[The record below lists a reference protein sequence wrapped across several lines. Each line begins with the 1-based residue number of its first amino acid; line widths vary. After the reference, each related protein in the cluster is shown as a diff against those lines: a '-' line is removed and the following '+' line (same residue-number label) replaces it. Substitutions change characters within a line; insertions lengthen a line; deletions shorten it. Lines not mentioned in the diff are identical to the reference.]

1 MYESEVNRV
10 REPLG
15 TLPPEIG
22 QCFGELRDQIEARSL
37 LPWAEHC
44 TECNWPVC
52 YTSCELY
59 TPRRDGACRLFVDG
73 MVRIDHSRGTN
84 PYVLKIRF
92 KQWGKLWSAAA
103 LNLYSVADADKKEKT
118 NIRTGGIAR
127 ALPLPG
133 SIRERTLR
141 KVAYWRRQ
149 EAEAIAASPV
159 MPDSF
164 LIECYNPNERAISL
178 TLTIRPA
185 EGQAFSQPYQSL
197 LPMERGYN
205 RHEIQAGEFSNL
217 IAAGKLFEVE
227 IVPNQADDT
236 TLYFGLIDFIKRK
249 VSATGHASKAS
260 GSDSQTVPAA
270 RTPIKAKTWKCIV
283 WDLDNTLWDGVLIED
298 GIEKLRLRQGVVDVI
313 KETDR
318 RGILHSIASKN
329 NRDDALKFLQ
339 MCGLSEYFLHPQISW
354 EPKSQSIA
362 NVAQALN
369 IGIDSLAFVDDQP
382 FEREEVRAALPQ
394 VTVIDAAEF
403 AAIGNRPECQVP
415 ITEESKARRQMYRQQ
430 EQREV
435 AMKSHNGDYKAFLK
449 GCDIRLTISPLN
461 DENLERVYELAQ
473 RTNQMNF
480 SGNRY
485 PREALRE
492 LIGSPG
498 KQTFVM
504 KCEDKFGSYGV
515 VGFSVV
521 DVREPRLLDLMFSC
535 RIQSKRVEHAF
546 LAFLLN
552 KFGATGNRDFFANY
566 RKTPKNTA
574 SGKVFEEIGFETERE
589 QKGMSS
595 LKFAAGRAVPDDGII
610 TLIQTDASPR
620 ALDLVA
626 A

>member
-10 REPLG
+10 REPLES
-15 TLPPEIG
+15 LPPEIR
-22 QCFGELRDQIEARSL
+22 QRFGELREQLEARSL

-52 YTSCELY
+52 YTTCELY

-73 MVRIDHSRGTN
+73 MARIDHPSGTN

-92 KQWGKLWSAAA
+92 KRWGKLWSSAA
-103 LNLYSVADADKKEKT
+103 LNLFSLSEAGKKEKV
-118 NIRTGGIAR
+118 NILAGGVART
-127 ALPLPG
+127 LPLPG

-149 EAEAIAASPV
+149 GAETPPANPQA
-159 MPDSF
+159 PDSF
-164 LIECYNPNERAISL
+164 IIECYNPNDRPISL

-185 EGQAFSQPYQSL
+185 EGQEFAPPFQRLVPI
-197 LPMERGYN
+197 ERGFN
-205 RHEIQAGEFSNL
+205 RHEIPVGECLNL
-217 IAAGKLFEVE
+217 IGAGKLFEVE

-249 VSATGHASKAS
+249 VAATLDAPPVRSPGTN
-260 GSDSQTVPAA
+260 G
-270 RTPIKAKTWKCIV
+270 KAKTWKCIV

-298 GIEKLRLRQGVVDVI
+298 GIEKLRLKQAVVDVI

-329 NRDDALKFLQ
+329 NRDEALKFLE
-339 MCGLSEYFLHPQISW
+339 MCGLSEYFLHPQIGW
-354 EPKSQSIA
+354 EPKSQSVA

-369 IGIDSLAFVDDQP
+369 IGVDSLAFVDDQP

-394 VTVIDAAEF
+394 VTVLDATDF
-403 AAIGNRPECQVP
+403 AIIPNRDECQAPV
-415 ITEESKARRQMYRQQ
+415 TEESRSRRLMYRQQ
-430 EQREV
+430 EQRDG
-435 AMKSHNGDYKAFLK
+435 ALKTHGGDYKAFLK
-449 GCDIRLTISPLN
+449 ACDIRLTISPLN
-461 DENLERVYELAQ
+461 EDNLERVYELAQ

-492 LIGSPG
+492 LIGSLD
-498 KQTFVM
+498 KRTFVM

-515 VGFSVV
+515 VGFSVI
-521 DVREPRLLDLMFSC
+521 DAREPRLLDLMFSC
-535 RIQSKRVEHAF
+535 RIQSKRIEHAF
-546 LAFLLN
+546 LAFALQ
-552 KFGATGNRDFFANY
+552 KFRVSTERAFFANY
-566 RKTPKNTA
+566 RRTLKNTPSA
-574 SGKVFEEIGFETERE
+574 KVFEEIGFEAERE
-589 QKGMSS
+589 EGGLAS
-595 LKFAAGRAVPDDGII
+595 LKFAAGRAVPDDGIVTI
-610 TLIQTDASPR
+610 TENERAASISQ
-620 ALDLVA
+620 LVA

>member
-10 REPLG
+10 RESLES
-15 TLPPEIG
+15 LPAEIR
-22 QCFGELRDQIEARSL
+22 QRFGELREQIESRSL

-52 YTSCELY
+52 YTTCELY

-73 MVRIDHSRGTN
+73 MVRIDHPTGTN

-92 KQWGKLWSAAA
+92 KRWGKLWSSAA
-103 LNLYSVADADKKEKT
+103 LNLCPMHEAGSKERT
-118 NIRTGGIAR
+118 NIVTGGIAR

-149 EAEAIAASPV
+149 EAEAQAAHPQ

-164 LIECYNPNERAISL
+164 VIECFNPNERAISL

-185 EGQAFSQPYQSL
+185 EGQTFAQPFQRL
-197 LPMERGYN
+197 VPMERGFN
-205 RHEIQAGEFSNL
+205 RHEISAAGFSNL
-217 IAAGKLFEVE
+217 IGLGKLFEVE

-236 TLYFGLIDFIKRK
+236 TLYFGLVDFIKRK
-249 VSATGHASKAS
+249 ASVALNGSASNGA
-260 GSDSQTVPAA
+260 PANG
-270 RTPIKAKTWKCIV
+270 KAKPWKCIV

-298 GIEKLRLRQGVVDVI
+298 GIEKLRLKQGVVDVI

-329 NRDDALKFLQ
+329 NRDDALKFLE

-394 VTVIDAAEF
+394 VSVIDAAEF
-403 AAIGNRPECQVP
+403 AAIPARAECQVP
-415 ITEESKARRQMYRQQ
+415 ITEESKSRRLMYRQQ
-430 EQREV
+430 EQREGV
-435 AMKSHNGDYKAFLK
+435 LKSHNGDYKTFLK
-449 GCDIRLTISPLN
+449 ACDIRLSISPLN
-461 DENLERVYELAQ
+461 QENQERVYELAQ

-480 SGNRY
+480 SGSRY

-492 LIGSPG
+492 LIGSPD

-521 DVREPRLLDLMFSC
+521 DAREPRLLDLMFSC
-535 RIQSKRVEHAF
+535 RIQSKRIEHAF
-546 LAFLLN
+546 LAFVLR
-552 KFGATGNRDFFANY
+552 KFGPATGRNFFANY
-566 RKTPKNTA
+566 RKTAKNTA
-574 SGKVFEEIGFETERE
+574 SGKVFEEIGFVVERE
-589 QKGMSS
+589 ENGLSS
-595 LKFAAGRAVPDDGII
+595 LKFEAGLAVPDDGII
-610 TLIQTDASPR
+610 SIFANETAT
-620 ALDLVA
+620 A
-626 A
+626 ATPAQLAAA